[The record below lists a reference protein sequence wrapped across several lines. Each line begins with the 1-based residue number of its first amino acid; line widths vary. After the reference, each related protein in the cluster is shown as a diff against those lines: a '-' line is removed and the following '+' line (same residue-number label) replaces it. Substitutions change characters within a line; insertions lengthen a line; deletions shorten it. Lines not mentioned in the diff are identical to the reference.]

1 MQYGQHT
8 FLYTADEGRSLEGVV
23 EYIRAAEF
31 SPSRRHRQQTVHRR
45 RAAAELFTSS
55 SSSLRRERAAA
66 IRLAAGGEAKL
77 AKEVAACGSVNTQ
90 PAAARWINMA
100 AFLNALMSN
109 VIVTHLCDPVMSSDT
124 LSYFLNLAYTVCQ
137 GCHTRGTQAGYQ
149 LS

>member
-1 MQYGQHT
+1 MCSMVSTLSCTQQTKAAASKEWLSTYEQLSGFFSKQET
-8 FLYTADEGRSLEGVV
+8 QTADCAS
-23 EYIRAAEF
+23 AACC
-31 SPSRRHRQQTVHRR
+31 
-45 RAAAELFTSS
+45 LS
-55 SSSLRRERAAA
+55 SSSLRRQRAAA

-100 AFLNALMSN
+100 AFLDALMSN

-124 LSYFLNLAYTVCQ
+124 LSHFNNLSYTACQ
-137 GCHTRGTQAGYQ
+137 GCHTPGTQAGYQ

>member
-23 EYIRAAEF
+23 EYIRAAEWLF
-31 SPSRRHRQQTVHRR
+31 LQAGDTDSRLCIGGVLLQ
-45 RAAAELFTSS
+45 AAAAASGVKEQQQSDLQLVVRP
-55 SSSLRRERAAA
+55 SLARR
-66 IRLAAGGEAKL
+66 LHS
-77 AKEVAACGSVNTQ
+77 GSVNTQ

-124 LSYFLNLAYTVCQ
+124 LSHFLNLAYTVCQ
-137 GCHTRGTQAGYQ
+137 GCHTPGSPGYQ

>member
-8 FLYTADEGRSLEGVV
+8 LLYTADEGRSLEGVV
-23 EYIRAAEF
+23 EYIRAAEWLF
-31 SPSRRHRQQTVHRR
+31 LQAGDTDSRLCIGGVLLQ
-45 RAAAELFTSS
+45 AAAASGVKEQQQSDLQLVVRP
-55 SSSLRRERAAA
+55 SL
-66 IRLAAGGEAKL
+66 GGCSL
-77 AKEVAACGSVNTQ
+77 HSGSVNTQ

-124 LSYFLNLAYTVCQ
+124 LSYFLNLAYTLCQ
-137 GCHTRGTQAGYQ
+137 GCHTPGTPPEDQ